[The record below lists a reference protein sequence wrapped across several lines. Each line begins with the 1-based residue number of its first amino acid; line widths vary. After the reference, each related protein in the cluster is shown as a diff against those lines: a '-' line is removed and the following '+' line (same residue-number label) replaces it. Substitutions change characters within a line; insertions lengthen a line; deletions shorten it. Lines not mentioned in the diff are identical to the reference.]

1 MPKTMSAPP
10 PHYGFRRNCTCVH
23 PRKKMGMMHM
33 TFFWGRNA
41 EVLFNTWPGTDPKM
55 YAVSLAFVF
64 AMAALVE
71 LLSCC
76 KLVRRAG
83 SNGNAAAGILRMVL
97 YTVRCGLNYL
107 VMLAV
112 MSFNGGVFLAAVGG
126 HAVGFLVFGSRV
138 SKKSE
143 QPGSVP
149 EQAVLPST
157 GC

>member
-1 MPKTMSAPP
+1 MPGTISTPP
-10 PHYGFRRNCTCVH
+10 PHYGFRQNCTCMH

-33 TFFWGRNA
+33 TFFWGHNA
-41 EVLFNTWPGTDPKM
+41 EVLFDRWPGTDPKM

-76 KLVRRAG
+76 KLIGRAG
-83 SNGNAAAGILRMVL
+83 SDCNFAAGIFRTVL
-97 YTVRCGLNYL
+97 YTVRCGLNYM

-126 HAVGFLVFGSRV
+126 HALGFLAFGYRAC
-138 SKKSE
+138 KKSGGV
-143 QPGSVP
+143 GSVK
-149 EQAVLPST
+149 ERTDLPPT
-157 GC
+157 NC